1 MLQFGFVLN
10 LTCLSKMNVVIVK
23 QTELYHHVTSQ
34 CQQTPPP
41 SPQKNTG
48 LAHMFLILKVL
59 SPTSLVLEQN
69 SQSSQY
75 LKTNKKNKEG

>member
-23 QTELYHHVTSQ
+23 QTEPYHHVTSQ

-41 SPQKNTG
+41 QKNNNTG
-48 LAHMFLILKVL
+48 LAHTVGQKSI
-59 SPTSLVLEQN
+59 
-69 SQSSQY
+69 
-75 LKTNKKNKEG
+75 